1 MLVRPASLIL
11 VVPPKAQDGQR
22 ARGSK
27 WTSFGQRLY
36 KLALFVALFPV
47 FDSLSRKTLKAKE
60 KDEMTSDQSRPAIS
74 RRRQFNFIADVVEQ
88 VLPSIV
94 SIEIKEKLNVF
105 HGFHSLGHSS
115 DQAVITSGSGSGFVI
130 DGESGLILT
139 NAHVVR
145 NYSSLLNVKLKD
157 GRSFKGRVV
166 KIDRASDL
174 AIVKIDCVSHSRRF
188 IRARGV
194 DFR

>member
-11 VVPPKAQDGQR
+11 VVPPDGQR

-27 WTSFGQRLY
+27 WSSFGQRLY

-60 KDEMTSDQSRPAIS
+60 KEKDEMISDQSRPAIS

-174 AIVKIDCVSHSRRF
+174 AIVKIDCVSHSRRL